1 MCIGRTACLFVLGTL
16 LMSCSATQQAKE
28 EIVINLQ
35 ERGTDISPS
44 MYGVFFEEINHAGD
58 GGLYAELVQNR
69 SFEEK
74 AMPAGFHAEGN
85 KLLPKPVKYHLTGE
99 VRNRS
104 YRWNA
109 AEVPAWSLQRK
120 DSLAAQMKVTE
131 ESPKFKTA
139 PHNLKLLIK
148 DASQPVRLLNEGY
161 WGMNIVKGENYFLRS
176 IIRTSEDYHGTV
188 SVKLL
193 SEDGIVLASEILD
206 ITTDGQWND
215 VRETLTAVGQD
226 TRARLALEFD
236 APGTIW
242 VDYVSLFP
250 ENTFNNRPNGLRR
263 DVAEMLV
270 GLKPAFFRW
279 PGGCVV
285 EGITLDNRFEWK
297 KTLGDPAAR
306 SGEYS
311 TWGYRCSY
319 GFGYYEMLQFC
330 EDIGAK
336 AMYVCNVGL
345 GCQFRMGDACPED
358 EIAFYMDDCMDAIE
372 YALGDETTEWGAR
385 RAADGHP
392 APFPLQYVEIGNE
405 NWGPEYDRRFDMFY
419 KAIKEKY
426 PELIL
431 IYNEMPQREGPSAI
445 AKTDM
450 IDPHW
455 YVDPYFFFRN
465 TTLFDSYE
473 RGKYHVYVGEY
484 ACNRSVGAGNMLAA
498 LSEAAFIGGMERN
511 GDLVTMASYAPLFEN
526 RHDRSWETNLIWID
540 TDRVL
545 GRSSYYVQKMSVENR
560 PTYNVRSNITMHD
573 VEPEWFDKGYIG
585 FGAASA
591 TVRFKDVKITRN
603 GVSEVP
609 DMNGFLLKDGEWEVD
624 EASGSLSVAK
634 GKQFLLKELYKGDFV
649 LECKACKT
657 GGAQGFQFFVGMS
670 ADGKTG
676 YRYNIGMWSSNDR
689 SELLCLKDG
698 KERGVL
704 AEYSGEAIK
713 VGEWYDVKIVVSAL
727 KSEFYLNGKQILSYV
742 PQPMP
747 LQFINSGYDEV
758 AGELVVKV
766 VNASDSLYSTSIC
779 LENAMDIVAKGKV
792 ISLTAADGKE
802 ENSFEEPKKIC
813 PEEKSFDGFGVNF
826 DYDFPPFSY
835 TVLRIKA
842 KPLSAS
848 Y

>member
-1 MCIGRTACLFVLGTL
+1 MLGTL
-16 LMSCSATQQAKE
+16 LVSCSATQQAKE

-236 APGTIW
+236 ALGTIW

-484 ACNRSVGAGNMLAA
+484 ACNRSVGAGNMSA
-498 LSEAAFIGGMERN
+498 
-511 GDLVTMASYAPLFEN
+511 
-526 RHDRSWETNLIWID
+526 
-540 TDRVL
+540 
-545 GRSSYYVQKMSVENR
+545 ENR

-591 TVRFKDVKITRN
+591 TVKFKDVKITRN

-634 GKQFLLKELYKGDFV
+634 GKQLLLKELYKGDFV

-676 YRYNIGMWSSNDR
+676 YRYNIGMWSSSDR

-727 KSEFYLNGKQILSYV
+727 KNEFYLNGKQILSYV

-802 ENSFEEPKKIC
+802 ENSFEEPKKIY
-813 PEEKSFDGFGVNF
+813 PEEKSFDGFGAKF

-842 KPLSAS
+842 KPLSAF